1 MHAILS
7 GIRIID
13 MTFGLAGPVATRL
26 LAEAGADVI
35 KIEPPTGDPTRE
47 MSAFETWNRSKR
59 GVALELNDAGDRARL
74 DELLA
79 GADVL
84 VHGFRSAAQQK
95 YSLDD
100 ESLAA
105 RFPNLIVSSVL
116 G

>member
-59 GVALELNDAGDRARL
+59 SVALDLHDPTDRARL
-74 DELLA
+74 DDLLA

-84 VHGFRSAAQQK
+84 VHGFRATEQQTFA
-95 YSLDD
+95 LDD
-100 ESLAA
+100 ESLAQ